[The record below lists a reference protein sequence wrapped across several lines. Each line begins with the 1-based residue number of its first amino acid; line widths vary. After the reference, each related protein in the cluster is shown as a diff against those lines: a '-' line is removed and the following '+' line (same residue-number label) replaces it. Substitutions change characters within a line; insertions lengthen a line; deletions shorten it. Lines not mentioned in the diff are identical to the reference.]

1 MTESISPPRL
11 VDLIRE
17 WLKEDPTL
25 NEHFFFTSWKEGAYI
40 ETLCN
45 WGERNAKTK
54 NSGGYSLALLP
65 SQETEDSRIMVFYH
79 GFDRTTQKQNNDDSY
94 AAKVR
99 GYLRPEDPQL
109 FTKLREFL
117 ILGHDGLFD
126 VTNCKI
132 KWEYGETLSDREQAA
147 RQLWWDRDLPNL

>member
-1 MTESISPPRL
+1 MSDIVPPRL

-17 WLKEDPTL
+17 WLREDPTL
-25 NEHFFFTSWKEGAYI
+25 NEHLFFTNWKEGTYI

-45 WGERNAKTK
+45 WSERRARGP

-65 SQETEDSRIMVFYH
+65 NQESQDNRILIFYH
-79 GFDRTTQKQNNDDSY
+79 GNDGLQSTPPEMFGG
-94 AAKVR
+94 AKVR

-117 ILGHDGLFD
+117 ILGHDGLFQA
-126 VTNCKI
+126 TNCKI
-132 KWEYGETLSDREQAA
+132 KWEYGETLSDREQAT
-147 RQLWWDRDLPNL
+147 RQLWWEKDLPNL